1 MDKYRN
7 NRSYDGESGRNRS
20 RSAMNMSAAQ
30 RRRNREIN
38 AKAIEHTAPQCIGDL
53 GARGPLKVK
62 NQIIG
67 MLRANGNGGVVIPD
81 PSFRD
86 TDFGAVTIDKNH
98 LNGAPFDMAVVC
110 EILNP
115 EAGKGELRGT
125 IKEVLGDIGNNDVR
139 MLTVLRQFGLSQ
151 TFPETVQKEV
161 EPVQTSLDE
170 EQVDKAIAAGRK
182 DLRDLLTITIDGEDA
197 KDLDDAISLE
207 ELSNGNF
214 RLYVHIA
221 DVSEYVR
228 EGTAL
233 DAEAFSRATSV
244 YLVDRVIPMLPP
256 KLSNGICSLNPNAD
270 RFTMT
275 CEMLVDREGST
286 YDGKIYE
293 SVIHSD
299 ARMSYNECYR
309 ILTEPRETDEKE
321 YGPIVPM
328 LSKMKLLAGFLKSMR
343 ERRGALRFEF
353 PETKVILNEDQTVRE
368 VMPEPNNFCH
378 GIIESFMICAN
389 EFVAKTYATMNYPF
403 VYRVHEDPDPIKIA
417 RFASV
422 AKYHGAMGRLPSK
435 IQPSDIGRF
444 MDTIGDDDAIPV
456 LDQLLLRSMA
466 KARYDSACLGHFGL
480 ASKYYCHFTSPIRR
494 YPDLMIHRIIK
505 SQLHGENKR
514 SHFGGIVDSA
524 SYQSSEMERNAID
537 AERASVD
544 IKVCEYMADKVGE
557 HFEGIVSSIIENG
570 CFVMLDSSIEGFV
583 PFRTL
588 SDHYYFDEQRYRAV
602 GTHGGAVINIGQRM
616 GIVVENID
624 TELNRIDFTFE
635 DEYEN
640 AHSHKPG
647 FSRKGDGKPAGDR
660 KYSPVRKSGGKG
672 RPGASRS
679 YSDKPKSFGGR
690 SGRGGSRPGGSRF
703 SGSRPG
709 GRSNGRSGGKG
720 GGRGR
725 R

>member
-1 MDKYRN
+1 MTRYTDN
-7 NRSYDGESGRNRS
+7 ESFEGGRKRS

-30 RRRNREIN
+30 RRRNREIQ
-38 AKAIEHTAPQCIGDL
+38 AMAIESTSPQCIGDL
-53 GARGPLKVK
+53 EARGPLKVK
-62 NQIIG
+62 NQVIG
-67 MLRANGNGGVVIPD
+67 ILRQHGTGGVVLPD
-81 PSFRD
+81 PAFRE
-86 TDFGAVTIDKNH
+86 TDFGAVVIDKNH
-98 LNGAPFDMAVVC
+98 LNGAPFEMAVVC

-139 MLTVLRQFGLSQ
+139 MLTVLRQFGLSP
-151 TFPETVQKEV
+151 TFPEAVLKEV
-161 EPVQTSLDE
+161 EPVSPSLDE
-170 EQVDKAIAAGRK
+170 ETVNKEIAAGRK

-207 ELSNGNF
+207 ELRNGNF

-221 DVSEYVR
+221 DVSNYVR
-228 EGTAL
+228 EKTAL
-233 DAEAFSRATSV
+233 DAEAYSRATSV

-256 KLSNGICSLNPNAD
+256 KLSNGICSLNPKAD

-275 CEMLVDREGST
+275 CEMIVDREGST

-309 ILTEPRETDEKE
+309 ILTEPKDSDEEE

-328 LSKMKLLAGFLKSMR
+328 LSKMKVLAEILKSMR

-353 PETKVILNEDQTVRE
+353 PETKVILNEDQTVKA
-368 VMPEPNNFCH
+368 VMPEPHNFVH

-389 EFVAKTYATMNYPF
+389 EFVAKTYCSMSYSF

-422 AKYHGAMGRLPSK
+422 AKYHGAMGRLSGK
-435 IQPSDIGRF
+435 IQPADIVRF
-444 MDTIGDDDAIPV
+444 MDTIGDDDALPV

-466 KARYDSACLGHFGL
+466 KARYSSECLGHFGL

-505 SQLHGENKR
+505 SHLHGENKR
-514 SHFGGIVDSA
+514 SHFGGIVEA
-524 SYQSSEMERNAID
+524 AAEQSSEMERNAVD

-544 IKVCEYMADKVGE
+544 IKVCEFMADKVGE
-557 HFEGIVSSIIENG
+557 CYDGVVSSIIESG
-570 CFVMLDSSIEGFV
+570 CFVMLDSSVEGFV

-602 GTHGGAVINIGQRM
+602 GARGGAVINIGQHM
-616 GIVVENID
+616 SVIVDNVD
-624 TELNRIDFTFE
+624 TELNRIDFRFADEFE
-635 DEYEN
+635 NTPAKKGRSSSYKSE
-640 AHSHKPG
+640 KP
-647 FSRKGDGKPAGDR
+647 SRGGRKTGDYRPSKGL
-660 KYSPVRKSGGKG
+660 SKG
-672 RPGASRS
+672 RPGG
-679 YSDKPKSFGGR
+679 KPKSFGGR
-690 SGRGGSRPGGSRF
+690 SGRGG
-703 SGSRPG
+703 
-709 GRSNGRSGGKG
+709 KK
-720 GGRGR
+720 GR

>member
-1 MDKYRN
+1 MERN
-7 NRSYDGESGRNRS
+7 RRHSYDGESGMKRS

-30 RRRNREIN
+30 RRRNREIK
-38 AKAIEHTAPQCIGDL
+38 AKVIEKTAPQCIGDL
-53 GARGPLKVK
+53 EARGPLKVK
-62 NQIIG
+62 NQVIG
-67 MLRANGNGGVVIPD
+67 ILRPHGAGGVVMPD
-81 PSFRD
+81 PAFRD
-86 TDFGAVTIDKNH
+86 TDFGAVEIDKNH

-151 TFPETVQKEV
+151 TFPDKVLKEV
-161 EPVQTSLDE
+161 EPVAPSLSE
-170 EQVDKAIAAGRK
+170 EEVSKAIESGRK

-221 DVSEYVR
+221 DVSNYVR

-256 KLSNGICSLNPNAD
+256 KLSNGICSLNPKAD

-286 YDGKIYE
+286 YGGKIYE

-309 ILTEPRETDEKE
+309 ILTEPKDTDEKE

-328 LSKMKLLAGFLKSMR
+328 LSKMKVLADILKKMR

-353 PETKVILNEDQTVRE
+353 PETKVILNDDQTVKE
-368 VMPEPNNFCH
+368 VMPEPHNFVN
-378 GIIESFMICAN
+378 GVIESFMICAN
-389 EFVAKTYATMNYPF
+389 EFVAKTYASMSYPF

-422 AKYHGAMGRLPSK
+422 AKYHGAMGRLSGK
-435 IQPSDIGRF
+435 IQPLDIVRF
-444 MDTIGDDDAIPV
+444 MDTIGDDDALPV

-466 KARYDSACLGHFGL
+466 KARYSSECLGHFGL

-505 SQLHGENKR
+505 SQLHGENRR
-514 SHFGGIVDSA
+514 SHFQGIVDA
-524 SYQSSEMERNAID
+524 AAEQSSEMERNAVD

-544 IKVCEYMADKVGE
+544 IKVCEYMADKVGD
-557 HFEGIVSSIIENG
+557 HYEGVVSSIIENG

-602 GTHGGAVINIGQRM
+602 GARGGAVINIGQHM
-616 GIVVENID
+616 GVVVENVD

-635 DEYEN
+635 DEFE
-640 AHSHKPG
+640 HSGPRR
-647 FSRKGDGKPAGDR
+647 FAPSRTG
-660 KYSPVRKSGGKG
+660 KYSPVSKPGRKGKG
-672 RPGASRS
+672 GAPGKFSH
-679 YSDKPKSFGGR
+679 KKKSFGGR
-690 SGRGGSRPGGSRF
+690 SGRGG
-703 SGSRPG
+703 
-709 GRSNGRSGGKG
+709 GKG
-720 GGRGR
+720 R

>member
-1 MDKYRN
+1 MERN
-7 NRSYDGESGRNRS
+7 RNFERTDRDFGKKRS
-20 RSAMNMSAAQ
+20 RSAMNMSSAQ
-30 RRRNREIN
+30 RRRNIEIR
-38 AKAIEHTAPQCIGDL
+38 AKAIEESKPRCIDDL

-62 NQIIG
+62 NQVIG
-67 MLRANGNGGVVIPD
+67 ILRPHGKGGVVLPD
-81 PSFRD
+81 PAFKEN
-86 TDFGAVTIDKNH
+86 DFGAVLIEKNH

-115 EAGKGELRGT
+115 TAGKGELYGSV
-125 IKEVLGDIGNNDVR
+125 KEVLGDIGNNDVR

-151 TFPETVQKEV
+151 TFPDAVLKEV
-161 EPVQTSLDE
+161 EPVASSLSE
-170 EQVDKAIAAGRK
+170 EDVNKEIEAGRK
-182 DLRDLLTITIDGEDA
+182 DLRGLLTITIDGEDA

-207 ELSNGNF
+207 ELKNGNF

-221 DVSEYVR
+221 DVSNYVR
-228 EGTAL
+228 EKTAL

-256 KLSNGICSLNPNAD
+256 KLSNGICSLNPDAD
-270 RFTMT
+270 RFTLT

-309 ILTEPRETDEKE
+309 ILTEPQDTDDKE

-328 LSKMKLLAGFLKSMR
+328 LAKMKVLADILKSMR

-353 PETKVILNEDQTVRE
+353 PETKVILNDDRTVKE
-368 VMPEPNNFCH
+368 VMPEPDNFCH

-389 EFVAKTYATMNYPF
+389 EFVAKTYSAMNYPF

-422 AKYHGAMGRLPSK
+422 AKYHGAMGRLSGK
-435 IQPSDIGRF
+435 ILPADISRF
-444 MDTIGDDDAIPV
+444 MDTIGDEDALPV

-466 KARYDSACLGHFGL
+466 KARYSSECLGHFGL

-494 YPDLMIHRIIK
+494 YPDLYIHRIIK
-505 SQLHGENKR
+505 SHLHGENKR
-514 SHFGGIVDSA
+514 SHFGGLVEA
-524 SYQSSEMERNAID
+524 AAEQSSEMERNAVD

-544 IKVCEYMADKVGE
+544 IKVCEYMSDKIGE
-557 HFEGIVSSIIENG
+557 HYEGVVSSIIDSG
-570 CFVMLDSSIEGFV
+570 CFVVLDSSIEGFV

-602 GTHGGAVINIGQRM
+602 GARGGAVINIGQRM
-616 GIVVENID
+616 GVIVENVD
-624 TELNRIDFTFE
+624 TELNRIDFAFE
-635 DEYEN
+635 DEFEN
-640 AHSHKPG
+640 TPARKPG
-647 FSRKGDGKPAGDR
+647 SAKYRNDKPSKPGRKGRAGKPG
-660 KYSPVRKSGGKG
+660 KS
-672 RPGASRS
+672 RFTNDSRRRAS
-679 YSDKPKSFGGR
+679 
-690 SGRGGSRPGGSRF
+690 SGRK
-703 SGSRPG
+703 
-709 GRSNGRSGGKG
+709 GK
-720 GGRGR
+720 RKK
-725 R
+725 

>member
-1 MDKYRN
+1 MERN
-7 NRSYDGESGRNRS
+7 KRHSSYDGESGMKRS

-30 RRRNREIN
+30 RRRNREIK
-38 AKAIEHTAPQCIGDL
+38 AKAIEKTAPQCIGDL
-53 GARGPLKVK
+53 EARGPLKVK
-62 NQIIG
+62 NQVIG
-67 MLRANGNGGVVIPD
+67 MLRQHGTGGIVMPD
-81 PSFRD
+81 PAFRD
-86 TDFGAVTIDKNH
+86 TDFGAVVIDKNH

-115 EAGKGELRGT
+115 DAGKGELRGS

-151 TFPETVQKEV
+151 TFPDKVLKEV
-161 EPVQTSLDE
+161 EPVASSLSE
-170 EQVDKAIAAGRK
+170 EEVSKSIAAGRK
-182 DLRDLLTITIDGEDA
+182 DLRKLLTITIDGEDA

-221 DVSEYVR
+221 DVSNYVK

-299 ARMSYNECYR
+299 ARMSYNECFR
-309 ILTEPRETDEKE
+309 ILTEPKDTDEKE
-321 YGPIVPM
+321 YGPIIPM
-328 LSKMKLLAGFLKSMR
+328 LSKMKVLADILKSMR

-368 VMPEPNNFCH
+368 VMPEPHNFVH
-378 GIIESFMICAN
+378 GVIESFMICAN
-389 EFVAKTYATMNYPF
+389 EFVAKTYSAMSYPF

-417 RFASV
+417 RFQSV
-422 AKYHGAMGRLPSK
+422 AKYHGAMGHLSGK
-435 IQPSDIGRF
+435 IQPADIGRF
-444 MDTIGDDDAIPV
+444 MDTIGDDDALPV

-466 KARYDSACLGHFGL
+466 KARYASECLGHFGL

-505 SQLHGENKR
+505 SQAAA
-514 SHFGGIVDSA
+514 D
-524 SYQSSEMERNAID
+524 QSSEMERNAVD

-544 IKVCEYMADKVGE
+544 IKVCEYMADKIGE
-557 HFEGIVSSIIENG
+557 HYEGVVSSIIENG
-570 CFVMLDSSIEGFV
+570 CFVMLDSSVEGFV

-602 GTHGGAVINIGQRM
+602 GARGGAVINIGQHM
-616 GIVVENID
+616 GVVVDNVD

-635 DEYEN
+635 DEFEHT
-640 AHSHKPG
+640 ASRKPG
-647 FSRKGDGKPAGDR
+647 LSGYGRGKPSRGG
-660 KYSPVRKSGGKG
+660 KYSPVSKPGRKGKAAPSGKF
-672 RPGASRS
+672 SH
-679 YSDKPKSFGGR
+679 KKKSFGGR
-690 SGRGGSRPGGSRF
+690 SGRS
-703 SGSRPG
+703 
-709 GRSNGRSGGKG
+709 

>member
-1 MDKYRN
+1 MERN
-7 NRSYDGESGRNRS
+7 KDFGKKRS
-20 RSAMNMSAAQ
+20 RSAMNMSSAQ
-30 RRRNREIN
+30 RRRNIEIR
-38 AKAIEHTAPQCIGDL
+38 AKAIEQSRPQCIDDL

-62 NQIIG
+62 NQVIG
-67 MLRANGNGGVVIPD
+67 ILRPHGNGGVVLPD
-81 PSFRD
+81 PAFKE
-86 TDFGAVTIDKNH
+86 TDFGAVLIEKNH

-115 EAGKGELRGT
+115 TAGKGELYGSV
-125 IKEVLGDIGNNDVR
+125 KEVLGDIGNNDVR
-139 MLTVLRQFGLSQ
+139 MLTVLRQYGLSQ
-151 TFPETVQKEV
+151 TFPKPVLKEV
-161 EPVQTSLDE
+161 ESVDSNLDE
-170 EQVDKAIAAGRK
+170 SVVNSEIAVGRR
-182 DLRDLLTITIDGEDA
+182 DLRDILTITIDGEDA

-207 ELSNGNF
+207 ELKNGNF

-221 DVSEYVR
+221 DVSHYVR
-228 EGTAL
+228 EKTAL
-233 DAEAFSRATSV
+233 DAEAFSRGTSV

-270 RFTMT
+270 RFTLT
-275 CEMLVDREGST
+275 CEMIVDREGST
-286 YDGKIYE
+286 FDGKIYE

-309 ILTEPRETDEKE
+309 ILTEPKETDAAE

-328 LSKMKLLAGFLKSMR
+328 LSKMKVLAEILKSMR

-353 PETKVILNEDQTVRE
+353 PETKVILNEDRTVKE
-368 VMPEPNNFCH
+368 IMPEPDNFCH

-389 EFVAKTYATMNYPF
+389 EFVAKTYASMSYPF

-422 AKYHGAMGRLPSK
+422 AKYHGAMGRLSGK
-435 IQPSDIGRF
+435 IYPADIARF
-444 MDTIGDDDAIPV
+444 MDTIGDENALPV

-466 KARYDSACLGHFGL
+466 KARYSSECLGHFGL

-514 SHFGGIVDSA
+514 SHFGGIVEA
-524 SYQSSEMERNAID
+524 AAEQSSEMERNAID

-544 IKVCEYMADKVGE
+544 IKVCEYMSDKIGE
-557 HFEGIVSSIIENG
+557 HYEGFVSSIIDSG
-570 CFVMLDSSIEGFV
+570 CFVMLDSSVEGFV

-602 GTHGGAVINIGQRM
+602 GARGGAVINIGQRM
-616 GIVVENID
+616 GVIVENVD
-624 TELNRIDFTFE
+624 TELNRIDFAFE
-635 DEYEN
+635 DEFEN
-640 AHSHKPG
+640 APVHKPG
-647 FSRKGDGKPAGDR
+647 SKYKSEKPLRGKKGKTYRPSLSA
-660 KYSPVRKSGGKG
+660 G
-672 RPGASRS
+672 RPGTSSGRGG
-679 YSDKPKSFGGR
+679 KKKSFGGR
-690 SGRGGSRPGGSRF
+690 SGRGG
-703 SGSRPG
+703 
-709 GRSNGRSGGKG
+709 
-720 GGRGR
+720 GRGR

>member
-1 MDKYRN
+1 MERN
-7 NRSYDGESGRNRS
+7 RRHSYDGESGMKRS

-30 RRRNREIN
+30 RRRNREIK
-38 AKAIEHTAPQCIGDL
+38 AKVIEKTAPQCIGDL
-53 GARGPLKVK
+53 EARGPLKVK
-62 NQIIG
+62 NQVIG
-67 MLRANGNGGVVIPD
+67 ILRPHGAGGVVMPD
-81 PSFRD
+81 PAFRD
-86 TDFGAVTIDKNH
+86 TDFGAVEIDKNH

-151 TFPETVQKEV
+151 TFPDKVLKEV
-161 EPVQTSLDE
+161 EPVAPSLSE
-170 EQVDKAIAAGRK
+170 EEVSKAIESGRK

-221 DVSEYVR
+221 DVSNYVR

-256 KLSNGICSLNPNAD
+256 KLSNGICSLNPKAD
-270 RFTMT
+270 RLTMT

-286 YDGKIYE
+286 YGGKIYE

-309 ILTEPRETDEKE
+309 ILTEPKDTDEKE

-328 LSKMKLLAGFLKSMR
+328 LSKMKVLADILKKMR

-353 PETKVILNEDQTVRE
+353 PETKVILNDDQTVKE
-368 VMPEPNNFCH
+368 VMPEPHNFVN
-378 GIIESFMICAN
+378 GVIESFMICAN
-389 EFVAKTYATMNYPF
+389 EFVAKTYASMSYPF

-422 AKYHGAMGRLPSK
+422 AKYHGAMGRLSGK
-435 IQPSDIGRF
+435 IQPADIVRF
-444 MDTIGDDDAIPV
+444 MDTIGDDDALPV

-466 KARYDSACLGHFGL
+466 KARYSSECLGHFGL

-505 SQLHGENKR
+505 SQLHGENRR
-514 SHFGGIVDSA
+514 SHFQGIVDA
-524 SYQSSEMERNAID
+524 AAEQSSEMERNAVD

-544 IKVCEYMADKVGE
+544 IKVCEYMADKVGD
-557 HFEGIVSSIIENG
+557 HYEGVVSSIIENG

-602 GTHGGAVINIGQRM
+602 GARGGAVINIGQHM
-616 GIVVENID
+616 GVIVENVD

-635 DEYEN
+635 DEFD
-640 AHSHKPG
+640 HSGPRR
-647 FSRKGDGKPAGDR
+647 FAPSRTG
-660 KYSPVRKSGGKG
+660 KYSPVSKPGRKGKG
-672 RPGASRS
+672 GAPGKLSH
-679 YSDKPKSFGGR
+679 KKKSFGGR
-690 SGRGGSRPGGSRF
+690 SGRGG
-703 SGSRPG
+703 
-709 GRSNGRSGGKG
+709 GKG
-720 GGRGR
+720 R

>member
-1 MDKYRN
+1 MGRYTNSREH
-7 NRSYDGESGRNRS
+7 NRDFGKKKS
-20 RSAMNMSAAQ
+20 RSAMNMSATQ
-30 RRRNREIN
+30 RRRNIEIK
-38 AKAIEHTAPQCIGDL
+38 AKEVEESRPQCIDDL

-62 NQIIG
+62 NQVIG
-67 MLRANGNGGVVIPD
+67 ILRAHGKGGIVMPD
-81 PSFRD
+81 PAFKE
-86 TDFGAVTIDKNH
+86 TNFGAVVIEKNH

-115 EAGKGELRGT
+115 TAGKGELYGT
-125 IKEVLGDIGNNDVR
+125 VKEVLGDIGNNDVR
-139 MLTVLRQFGLSQ
+139 MLTVLRQYGLSQ
-151 TFPETVQKEV
+151 TFPDAVLKEV
-161 EPVQTSLDE
+161 EPVAANLDE
-170 EQVDKAIAAGRK
+170 TEVNKAIAAGRK

-207 ELSNGNF
+207 ELPNGNF

-221 DVSEYVR
+221 DVSNYVR

-256 KLSNGICSLNPNAD
+256 KLSNGICSLNPDAD

-293 SVIHSD
+293 SVIHSN

-309 ILTEPRETDEKE
+309 ILTEPADTDEKE

-328 LSKMKLLAGFLKSMR
+328 LSKMKVLAEILKSMR

-353 PETKVILNEDQTVRE
+353 PETKVILNDDQTVKE
-368 VMPEPNNFCH
+368 VMPEPHNFVH
-378 GIIESFMICAN
+378 GVIESFMICAN
-389 EFVAKTYATMNYPF
+389 EFVAKTYCAMSYPF

-422 AKYHGAMGRLPSK
+422 AKYHGAMGRLSGK
-435 IQPSDIGRF
+435 IQPADIVRF
-444 MDTIGDDDAIPV
+444 MDTIGDDDALPV

-466 KARYDSACLGHFGL
+466 KARYSSECLGHFGL

-514 SHFGGIVDSA
+514 SHFQGIVTAAAD
-524 SYQSSEMERNAID
+524 QSSEMERNAVD

-557 HFEGIVSSIIENG
+557 HYEGVVSSIIENG
-570 CFVMLDSSIEGFV
+570 CFVMLESSVEGFV

-588 SDHYYFDEQRYRAV
+588 SDHYYFDEQKYRAV
-602 GTHGGAVINIGQRM
+602 GARGGAVINIGQHM
-616 GIVVENID
+616 GVIVENVD

-635 DEYEN
+635 DEFEHN
-640 AHSHKPG
+640 N
-647 FSRKGDGKPAGDR
+647 SRRSGPSGYGSGKSSRGG
-660 KYSPVRKSGGKG
+660 KYSPVSKPGRKG
-672 RPGASRS
+672 RAGASGKFS
-679 YSDKPKSFGGR
+679 HAKKSFGGR
-690 SGRGGSRPGGSRF
+690 SGRS
-703 SGSRPG
+703 
-709 GRSNGRSGGKG
+709 

-725 R
+725 K

>member
-1 MDKYRN
+1 MERN
-7 NRSYDGESGRNRS
+7 RRHSYDGESGMKRS

-30 RRRNREIN
+30 RRRNREIK
-38 AKAIEHTAPQCIGDL
+38 AKVIEKTAPQCIGDL
-53 GARGPLKVK
+53 EARGPLKVK
-62 NQIIG
+62 NQVIG
-67 MLRANGNGGVVIPD
+67 ILRPHGAGGIVMPD
-81 PSFRD
+81 PAFRD
-86 TDFGAVTIDKNH
+86 TDFGAVEIDKNH

-151 TFPETVQKEV
+151 TFPDKVLKEV
-161 EPVQTSLDE
+161 EPVAPSLSE
-170 EQVDKAIAAGRK
+170 EEVSKAIESGRK

-221 DVSEYVR
+221 DVSNYVR

-256 KLSNGICSLNPNAD
+256 KLSNGICSLNPKAD

-286 YDGKIYE
+286 YEGKIYE

-309 ILTEPRETDEKE
+309 ILTEPKDTDEKE

-328 LSKMKLLAGFLKSMR
+328 LEKMKVLADILKRMR

-353 PETKVILNEDQTVRE
+353 PETKVILNDDQTVKE
-368 VMPEPNNFCH
+368 VMPEPHNFVH
-378 GIIESFMICAN
+378 GVIESFMICAN
-389 EFVAKTYATMNYPF
+389 EFVAKTYASMSYPF

-422 AKYHGAMGRLPSK
+422 AKYHGAMGRLSGK
-435 IQPSDIGRF
+435 IQPSDIVRF
-444 MDTIGDDDAIPV
+444 MDTIGDDDALPV

-466 KARYDSACLGHFGL
+466 KARYSSECLGHFGL

-505 SQLHGENKR
+505 SQLHGENRR
-514 SHFGGIVDSA
+514 SHFQGIVDA
-524 SYQSSEMERNAID
+524 AAEQSSEMERNAVD

-544 IKVCEYMADKVGE
+544 IKVCEYMADKVGD
-557 HFEGIVSSIIENG
+557 HYEGVVSSIIENG

-602 GTHGGAVINIGQRM
+602 GARGGAVINIGQHM
-616 GIVVENID
+616 GVVVENVD

-635 DEYEN
+635 DEFE
-640 AHSHKPG
+640 HSGPRR
-647 FSRKGDGKPAGDR
+647 FAPSRTG
-660 KYSPVRKSGGKG
+660 KYSPVSKPGRKGKG
-672 RPGASRS
+672 GAPGKFSH
-679 YSDKPKSFGGR
+679 KKKSFGGR
-690 SGRGGSRPGGSRF
+690 SGRGG
-703 SGSRPG
+703 
-709 GRSNGRSGGKG
+709 GKG
-720 GGRGR
+720 R

>member
-1 MDKYRN
+1 MERN
-7 NRSYDGESGRNRS
+7 RRHSYDGESGMKRS

-30 RRRNREIN
+30 RRRNREIK
-38 AKAIEHTAPQCIGDL
+38 AKVIEKTAPQCIGDL
-53 GARGPLKVK
+53 EARGPLKVK
-62 NQIIG
+62 NQVIG
-67 MLRANGNGGVVIPD
+67 ILRPHGAGGVVMPD
-81 PSFRD
+81 PAFRD
-86 TDFGAVTIDKNH
+86 TDFGAVEIDKNH

-151 TFPETVQKEV
+151 TFPDKVLKEV
-161 EPVQTSLDE
+161 EPVAPSLSE
-170 EQVDKAIAAGRK
+170 EEVSKAIESGRK

-221 DVSEYVR
+221 DVSNYVR

-256 KLSNGICSLNPNAD
+256 KLSNGICSLNPKAD

-286 YDGKIYE
+286 YGGKIYE

-309 ILTEPRETDEKE
+309 ILTEPKDTDEKE

-328 LSKMKLLAGFLKSMR
+328 LSKMKVLADILKKMR

-353 PETKVILNEDQTVRE
+353 PETKVILNDDQTVKE
-368 VMPEPNNFCH
+368 VMPEPHNFVN
-378 GIIESFMICAN
+378 GVIESFMICAN
-389 EFVAKTYATMNYPF
+389 EFVAKTYASMSYPF

-422 AKYHGAMGRLPSK
+422 AKYHGAMGRLSGK
-435 IQPSDIGRF
+435 IQPADIVRF
-444 MDTIGDDDAIPV
+444 MDTIGDDDALPV

-466 KARYDSACLGHFGL
+466 KARYSSECLGHFGL

-505 SQLHGENKR
+505 SQLHGENRR
-514 SHFGGIVDSA
+514 SHFQGIVDA
-524 SYQSSEMERNAID
+524 AAEQSSEMERNAVD

-544 IKVCEYMADKVGE
+544 IKVCEYMADKVGD
-557 HFEGIVSSIIENG
+557 HYEGVVSSIIENG

-602 GTHGGAVINIGQRM
+602 GARGGAVINIGQHM
-616 GIVVENID
+616 GVIVENVD

-635 DEYEN
+635 DEFE
-640 AHSHKPG
+640 HSGPRR
-647 FSRKGDGKPAGDR
+647 FAPSRTG
-660 KYSPVRKSGGKG
+660 KYSPVSKPGRKGKG
-672 RPGASRS
+672 GAPGKLSH
-679 YSDKPKSFGGR
+679 KKKSFGGR
-690 SGRGGSRPGGSRF
+690 SGRGG
-703 SGSRPG
+703 
-709 GRSNGRSGGKG
+709 GKG
-720 GGRGR
+720 R

>member
-1 MDKYRN
+1 MERN
-7 NRSYDGESGRNRS
+7 KDFGKKRS
-20 RSAMNMSAAQ
+20 RSAMNMSSAQ
-30 RRRNREIN
+30 RRRNIEIR
-38 AKAIEHTAPQCIGDL
+38 AKAIEQSRPQCIDDL

-62 NQIIG
+62 NQVIG
-67 MLRANGNGGVVIPD
+67 ILRPHGNGGVVLPD
-81 PSFRD
+81 PAFKE
-86 TDFGAVTIDKNH
+86 TDFGAVLIEKNH

-115 EAGKGELRGT
+115 TAGKGELYGSV
-125 IKEVLGDIGNNDVR
+125 KEVLGDIGNNDVR
-139 MLTVLRQFGLSQ
+139 MLTVLRQYGLSQ
-151 TFPETVQKEV
+151 TFPKPVLKEV
-161 EPVQTSLDE
+161 ESVDSNLDE
-170 EQVDKAIAAGRK
+170 SVVNSEIAAGRR
-182 DLRDLLTITIDGEDA
+182 DLRDILTITIDGEDA

-207 ELSNGNF
+207 ELKNGNF

-221 DVSEYVR
+221 DVSHYVR
-228 EGTAL
+228 EKTAL
-233 DAEAFSRATSV
+233 DAEAFSRGTSV

-270 RFTMT
+270 RFTLT
-275 CEMLVDREGST
+275 CEMIVDREGST
-286 YDGKIYE
+286 FDGKIYE

-309 ILTEPRETDEKE
+309 ILTEPKETDAAE

-328 LSKMKLLAGFLKSMR
+328 LSKMKVLAEILKSMR

-353 PETKVILNEDQTVRE
+353 PETKVILNEDRTVKE
-368 VMPEPNNFCH
+368 IMPEPDNFCH

-389 EFVAKTYATMNYPF
+389 EFVAKTYASMSYPF

-422 AKYHGAMGRLPSK
+422 AKYHGAMGRLSGK
-435 IQPSDIGRF
+435 IYPADIARF
-444 MDTIGDDDAIPV
+444 MDTIGDENALPV

-466 KARYDSACLGHFGL
+466 KARYSSECLGHFGL

-514 SHFGGIVDSA
+514 SHFGGIVEA
-524 SYQSSEMERNAID
+524 AAEQSSEMERNAID

-544 IKVCEYMADKVGE
+544 IKVCEYMSDKIGE
-557 HFEGIVSSIIENG
+557 HYEGFVSSIIDSG
-570 CFVMLDSSIEGFV
+570 CFVMLDSSVEGFV

-602 GTHGGAVINIGQRM
+602 GARGGAVINIGQRM
-616 GIVVENID
+616 GVIVENVD
-624 TELNRIDFTFE
+624 TELNRIDFAFE
-635 DEYEN
+635 DEFEN
-640 AHSHKPG
+640 APAHKPG
-647 FSRKGDGKPAGDR
+647 SKYKSEKPLRGKKGKTYRPSLSA
-660 KYSPVRKSGGKG
+660 G
-672 RPGASRS
+672 RPGTSSGRGG
-679 YSDKPKSFGGR
+679 KKKSFGGR
-690 SGRGGSRPGGSRF
+690 SGRGG
-703 SGSRPG
+703 
-709 GRSNGRSGGKG
+709 
-720 GGRGR
+720 GRGR

>member
-1 MDKYRN
+1 MGRYTD
-7 NRSYDGESGRNRS
+7 SGSFDRDFGKKRS

-30 RRRNREIN
+30 RRKTREIR
-38 AKAIEHTAPQCIGDL
+38 AKAIESTAPQCIEDL
-53 GARGPLKVK
+53 GARGPLQVK
-62 NQIIG
+62 NQVIG
-67 MLRANGNGGVVIPD
+67 MLRAHGNGGIVMPD
-81 PSFRD
+81 PAFRE
-86 TDFGAVTIDKNH
+86 TDFGAVVIDKNH

-115 EAGKGELRGT
+115 TAGRGELRGT

-139 MLTVLRQFGLSQ
+139 MLSVLRQFGLSQ
-151 TFPETVQKEV
+151 TFPEKVLKEV
-161 EPVQTSLDE
+161 EPVAPSLDE
-170 EQVDKAIAAGRK
+170 AEINKEIANGRR
-182 DLRDLLTITIDGEDA
+182 DLRDILTITIDGEDA

-207 ELSNGNF
+207 VLHNGNF
-214 RLYVHIA
+214 KLYVHIA
-221 DVSEYVR
+221 DVSNYVR

-309 ILTEPRETDEKE
+309 ILTEPRDTDEKE

-328 LSKMKLLAGFLKSMR
+328 LSKMKVLAEILKSMR

-353 PETKVILNEDQTVRE
+353 PETKVILNEDQTVKE
-368 VMPEPNNFCH
+368 VMPEPNNFVH

-389 EFVAKTYATMNYPF
+389 EFVAKTYCSMNYPF

-422 AKYHGAMGRLPSK
+422 AKYHGAMGHLSGK
-435 IQPSDIGRF
+435 IHPADIVRF
-444 MDTIGDDDAIPV
+444 MDTIGNDDALPI

-466 KARYDSACLGHFGL
+466 KARYSSECLGHFGL

-505 SQLHGENKR
+505 SQLHAENKR
-514 SHFGGIVDSA
+514 SHFGGIVDA
-524 SYQSSEMERNAID
+524 AAEQSSEMERNAVD

-544 IKVCEYMADKVGE
+544 IKVCEYMADKIGE
-557 HFEGIVSSIIENG
+557 HYEGVVSSIIDSG
-570 CFVMLDSSIEGFV
+570 CFVLLDSSVEGFV

-602 GTHGGAVINIGQRM
+602 GARGGAVINIGQRM
-616 GIVVENID
+616 GIIVENVD

-635 DEYEN
+635 DEFEN
-640 AHSHKPG
+640 MP
-647 FSRKGDGKPAGDR
+647 SRKPVSPRKGSPRSTKNG
-660 KYSPVRKSGGKG
+660 KYSPVKKPGGKG
-672 RPGASRS
+672 RPGASYGKSGR
-679 YSDKPKSFGGR
+679 PKSFGGR
-690 SGRGGSRPGGSRF
+690 SGRGGS
-703 SGSRPG
+703 
-709 GRSNGRSGGKG
+709 K
-720 GGRGR
+720 GR

>member
-1 MDKYRN
+1 MERN
-7 NRSYDGESGRNRS
+7 KDFGKKRS
-20 RSAMNMSAAQ
+20 RSAMNMSSAQ
-30 RRRNREIN
+30 RRRNIEIR
-38 AKAIEHTAPQCIGDL
+38 AKAIEQSRPQCIDDL
-53 GARGPLKVK
+53 GARGPLQVK
-62 NQIIG
+62 NQVIG
-67 MLRANGNGGVVIPD
+67 ILRPHGNGGVVLPD
-81 PSFRD
+81 PAFKD
-86 TDFGAVTIDKNH
+86 NDFGAVLISKNH

-115 EAGKGELRGT
+115 TAGKGELNGT

-151 TFPETVQKEV
+151 TFPDKVLKEV
-161 EPVQTSLDE
+161 EPVATTLDE
-170 EQVDKAIAAGRK
+170 AQVNSEIASGRH
-182 DLRDLLTITIDGEDA
+182 DLRGLLTITIDGEDA

-221 DVSEYVR
+221 DVSNYVR
-228 EGTAL
+228 EKTAL
-233 DAEAFSRATSV
+233 DAEAFARGTSV

-270 RFTMT
+270 RFTLT

-309 ILTEPRETDEKE
+309 ILTEPKDTDDKE

-328 LSKMKLLAGFLKSMR
+328 LSKMKVLADILKSMR

-353 PETKVILNEDQTVRE
+353 PETKVILNEDQSVRE
-368 VMPEPNNFCH
+368 VMPEPDNFCH

-422 AKYHGAMGRLPSK
+422 AKYHGAMGRLSGK
-435 IQPSDIGRF
+435 IHPLDISRF
-444 MDTIGDDDAIPV
+444 MDTIGDEDALPV

-466 KARYDSACLGHFGL
+466 KARYSSECLGHFGL
-480 ASKYYCHFTSPIRR
+480 ASKFYCHFTSPIRR
-494 YPDLMIHRIIK
+494 YPDLLIHRIIK

-514 SHFGGIVDSA
+514 SHFGGIVDA
-524 SYQSSEMERNAID
+524 AAEQSSEMERNAVD

-544 IKVCEYMADKVGE
+544 IKVCEYMSDKVGE
-557 HFEGIVSSIIENG
+557 HYEGMVSSIIDSG
-570 CFVMLDSSIEGFV
+570 CFVVLDSSIEGFV

-602 GTHGGAVINIGQRM
+602 GARGGAVINIGQRM
-616 GIVVENID
+616 GIIVENVD
-624 TELNRIDFTFE
+624 TELNRIDFMFE
-635 DEYEN
+635 DEFEN
-640 AHSHKPG
+640 TPAHKPG
-647 FSRKGDGKPAGDR
+647 SKYKSEKPLKGKKGKTYRP
-660 KYSPVRKSGGKG
+660 SLSNG
-672 RPGASRS
+672 RPGTSSGRGG
-679 YSDKPKSFGGR
+679 KKKSFGGR
-690 SGRGGSRPGGSRF
+690 SGRGG
-703 SGSRPG
+703 
-709 GRSNGRSGGKG
+709 
-720 GGRGR
+720 GRGR

>member
-1 MDKYRN
+1 
-7 NRSYDGESGRNRS
+7 
-20 RSAMNMSAAQ
+20 MNMSSAQ
-30 RRRNREIN
+30 RRRNIEIR
-38 AKAIEHTAPQCIGDL
+38 AKAIEQTRPVCIDDIGP
-53 GARGPLKVK
+53 RGPLKVK
-62 NQIIG
+62 NQVIG
-67 MLRANGNGGVVIPD
+67 ILRPHGNGGVVLPD
-81 PSFRD
+81 PAFKD
-86 TDFGAVTIDKNH
+86 TDFGAVLIEKNH

-115 EAGKGELRGT
+115 TVGKGELYGSV
-125 IKEVLGDIGNNDVR
+125 KEVLGDIGNNDVR

-151 TFPETVQKEV
+151 TFPKPVLKEV
-161 EPVQTSLDE
+161 ESVDSNLDE
-170 EQVDKAIAAGRK
+170 SVVNSEIAAGRR

-207 ELSNGNF
+207 ELKNGNF

-221 DVSEYVR
+221 DVSHYVR
-228 EGTAL
+228 EKTAL
-233 DAEAFSRATSV
+233 DAEAFSRGTSV

-270 RFTMT
+270 RFTLT
-275 CEMLVDREGST
+275 CEMIVDREGST
-286 YDGKIYE
+286 FDGKIYE

-309 ILTEPRETDEKE
+309 ILTDPKDTDAAE

-328 LSKMKLLAGFLKSMR
+328 LTKMKVLAEILKSMR

-353 PETKVILNEDQTVRE
+353 PETKVILNEDRTVKE
-368 VMPEPNNFCH
+368 IMPEPDNFCH

-389 EFVAKTYATMNYPF
+389 EFVAKTYSSMNYPF

-422 AKYHGAMGRLPSK
+422 AKYHGAMGRLSGK
-435 IQPSDIGRF
+435 IYPADIARF
-444 MDTIGDDDAIPV
+444 MDTIGDENALPV

-466 KARYDSACLGHFGL
+466 KARYSSECLGHFGL

-514 SHFGGIVDSA
+514 SHFGGIVDA
-524 SYQSSEMERNAID
+524 AAEQSSEMERNAVD

-544 IKVCEYMADKVGE
+544 IKVCEYMSDKIGE
-557 HFEGIVSSIIENG
+557 HYEGFVSSIIDSG
-570 CFVMLDSSIEGFV
+570 CFVMLDSSVEGFV

-602 GTHGGAVINIGQRM
+602 GARGGAVINIGQRM
-616 GIVVENID
+616 GVVVENVD
-624 TELNRIDFTFE
+624 TELNRIDFAFE
-635 DEYEN
+635 DEFEN
-640 AHSHKPG
+640 TPAHKPASKYKSEKPLRG
-647 FSRKGDGKPAGDR
+647 KKGKTYRP
-660 KYSPVRKSGGKG
+660 SLSNG
-672 RPGASRS
+672 RPGTSTGRGG
-679 YSDKPKSFGGR
+679 KKKSFGGR
-690 SGRGGSRPGGSRF
+690 SGRGG
-703 SGSRPG
+703 
-709 GRSNGRSGGKG
+709 
-720 GGRGR
+720 GRGR

>member
-1 MDKYRN
+1 MERN
-7 NRSYDGESGRNRS
+7 RRHSYDGESGMKRS

-30 RRRNREIN
+30 RRRNREIK
-38 AKAIEHTAPQCIGDL
+38 AKVIEKTAPQCIGDL
-53 GARGPLKVK
+53 EARGPLKVK
-62 NQIIG
+62 NQVIG
-67 MLRANGNGGVVIPD
+67 ILRPHGAGGVVMPD
-81 PSFRD
+81 PAFRD
-86 TDFGAVTIDKNH
+86 TDFGAVEIDKNH

-151 TFPETVQKEV
+151 TFPDKVLKEV
-161 EPVQTSLDE
+161 EPVAPSLSE
-170 EQVDKAIAAGRK
+170 EEVSKAIESGRK

-221 DVSEYVR
+221 DVSNYVR

-256 KLSNGICSLNPNAD
+256 KLSNGICSLNPKAD

-286 YDGKIYE
+286 YGGKIYE

-309 ILTEPRETDEKE
+309 ILTEPKDTDEKE

-328 LSKMKLLAGFLKSMR
+328 LSKMKVLADILKKMR

-353 PETKVILNEDQTVRE
+353 PETKVILNDDQTVKE
-368 VMPEPNNFCH
+368 VMPEPHNFVN
-378 GIIESFMICAN
+378 GVIESFMICAN
-389 EFVAKTYATMNYPF
+389 EFVAKTYASMSYPF

-422 AKYHGAMGRLPSK
+422 AKYHGAMGRLSGK
-435 IQPSDIGRF
+435 IQPADIVRF
-444 MDTIGDDDAIPV
+444 MDTIGDDDALPV

-466 KARYDSACLGHFGL
+466 KARYSSECLGHFGL

-505 SQLHGENKR
+505 SQLHGENRR
-514 SHFGGIVDSA
+514 SHFQGIVDA
-524 SYQSSEMERNAID
+524 AAEQSSEMERNAVD

-544 IKVCEYMADKVGE
+544 IKVCEYMADKVGD
-557 HFEGIVSSIIENG
+557 HYEGVVSSIIENG

-602 GTHGGAVINIGQRM
+602 GARGGAVINIGQHM
-616 GIVVENID
+616 GVIVENVD

-635 DEYEN
+635 DEFD
-640 AHSHKPG
+640 HSGPRR
-647 FSRKGDGKPAGDR
+647 FAPSRTG
-660 KYSPVRKSGGKG
+660 KYSPVSKPGRKGKG
-672 RPGASRS
+672 GAPGKLSH
-679 YSDKPKSFGGR
+679 KKKSFGGR
-690 SGRGGSRPGGSRF
+690 SGRGG
-703 SGSRPG
+703 
-709 GRSNGRSGGKG
+709 GKG
-720 GGRGR
+720 R